1 MTTKKQILKRLNN
14 NTDLIKKDEK
24 RKKLVKCWQCKQYTV
39 STYKNEFGGY
49 SESCSNNCGPRGL
62 FKMLNFGGVK

>member
-1 MTTKKQILKRLNN
+1 MTAKKQLLKRLNK
-14 NTDLIKKDEK
+14 NTDLIKKEESKK
-24 RKKLVKCWQCKQYTV
+24 RTKCWQCKQYTI